1 MVKIFL
7 AAAFLAAVSIPA
19 SAGQIA
25 DQASGGNRAFNYPH
39 NQGRNGNLQ
48 ISDQASG
55 GVLSRGSRTIAR
67 NHNPNSIYDRW
78 GNLRGGRDTDAFPL
92 PRKHSYRGTVTLVR

>member
-19 SAGQIA
+19 SAGPIA
-25 DQASGGNRAFNYPH
+25 DQASGGA
-39 NQGRNGNLQ
+39 
-48 ISDQASG
+48 
-55 GVLSRGSRTIAR
+55 LSRGSRTIAR
-67 NHNPNSIYDRW
+67 NHNSNSIYDRW

>member
-1 MVKIFL
+1 MKVFL
-7 AAAFLAAVSIPA
+7 TAAFLAAISIPA
-19 SAGQIA
+19 SAGQIS

-55 GVLSRGSRTIAR
+55 GALSRGSRTIAR

-78 GNLRGGRDTDAFPL
+78 GNLRARSPDAFPL

>member
-19 SAGQIA
+19 SAGQI
-25 DQASGGNRAFNYPH
+25 
-39 NQGRNGNLQ
+39 
-48 ISDQASG
+48 SDQASG
-55 GVLSRGSRTIAR
+55 GSLSRGSRTIAR

-78 GNLRGGRDTDAFPL
+78 GNLRARSPDAFPL